1 MSLPPV
7 TAVRRPR
14 PEHTGAGPV
23 RPLLQADDGSLLR
36 DLEFR
41 DPMQDLG
48 RVKEEDEGKAL
59 TFHPR
64 SVPRLRPW
72 TTMGAMACCMAA
84 VAQVP
89 ITVKD
94 ADSGEPLP
102 FAHVAWHQ
110 LGTAAQG
117 VAVTGPD
124 GTCNAPWPTS
134 VTTHGMAIRLDLI
147 GYTPL
152 LDTLRT
158 WAPRTVLLARA
169 ERFNLDELVVT
180 GQYRP
185 TLADKAVQRMHVIG
199 AEQIQ
204 RMAAQNLGDVM
215 AQELNMRL
223 AQDNVLG
230 TSLSMRGLGGE
241 NVKILVDG
249 VPMIGR
255 QDGNLD
261 LAQIDL
267 SGIERVEVMEGP
279 LSVNYGTNALAG
291 TINLISRKSTG
302 NTPSIKA
309 IAYTELLGRL
319 NLSVAA
325 GQRFGKSD
333 LLITLGRNF
342 FGGWRPG
349 QGMVYDFSTS
359 PADTTRYQPWKPRE
373 QYSGRFHYRFT
384 FNPAWTLS
392 YKGELMQDRITD
404 RGRPRPPYL
413 ESAFDGEFLTQRVDN
428 AFFAKGEWGHGRRL
442 EGLVAYDVYDRTR
455 STWIRDLTTL
465 ETTPVPGEADDSRF
479 TLTNL
484 RFTYAS
490 AGDSS
495 RIGYELGTD
504 INLETAQGERVA
516 DGAAQHIGD
525 RALFASMQW
534 RPVAWLIVRPGARY
548 ADNTQYDAPLVPSL
562 DVRIQ
567 LDTALALRASYAQ
580 GFRAPSLK
588 ELHLSFVDV
597 NHDIQGNPDLAAEA
611 SNSYSLALSWR
622 KATDQGVLRGEVAA
636 SHDRVHNLIT
646 LAQESGTLYSYIN
659 VGEYRTLCGSAGL
672 RWEAG
677 PWTLG
682 AGTAIT
688 GRYDT
693 LGLASGTA
701 AYDMAPEAN
710 LNLTHRWRKQ
720 GWSLSAFAKFTGE
733 QRNYIYLADGSL
745 GRGTIASFVMA
756 DASVTKQLW
765 KDRLDAS
772 LGCKNLFDITDLNAT
787 LGNGGAHSDASTGS
801 LPMATGRTFFLRLAL
816 DLRRQP
822 KTTGP

>member
-1 MSLPPV
+1 M
-7 TAVRRPR
+7 
-14 PEHTGAGPV
+14 
-23 RPLLQADDGSLLR
+23 RPLLQADDGSRLR
-36 DLEFR
+36 HLEFR
-41 DPMQDLG
+41 GPMQELG
-48 RVKEEDEGKAL
+48 RTMEQDQAGTKVGAAHR
-59 TFHPR
+59 FIHA
-64 SVPRLRPW
+64 LRPW
-72 TTMGAMACCMAA
+72 MIFPALACCMAA
-84 VAQVP
+84 TAQVP
-89 ITVKD
+89 LTVKD
-94 ADSGEPLP
+94 ADSGDPVP
-102 FAHVAWHQ
+102 YAHVTWHQ
-110 LGTAAQG
+110 LGTETQG
-117 VAVTGPD
+117 VAVAGPD
-124 GTCNAPWPTS
+124 GTCSVPWPAALPNDGVAVQVDFIGFTS
-134 VTTHGMAIRLDLI
+134 
-147 GYTPL
+147 L
-152 LDTLRT
+152 LDTLRAG
-158 WAPRTVLLARA
+158 APRTVRLARA
-169 ERFNLDELVVT
+169 ARFNLDELVVT

-249 VPMIGR
+249 VPLIGR

-267 SGIERVEVMEGP
+267 SGIERVEVLEGP

-302 NTPSIKA
+302 NTPSLKA
-309 IAYTELLGRL
+309 IAYTELIGRL

-349 QGMVYDFSTS
+349 QGIAYDFSTN

-373 QYSGRFHYRFT
+373 QYFGRINYRFAI
-384 FNPAWTLS
+384 NPAWTLS

-428 AFFAKGEWGHGRRL
+428 AFFAKGDLGRGRRL

-455 STWIRDLTTL
+455 HTWIRDLTSL
-465 ETTPVPGEADDSRF
+465 EATPVPGEADDSRF
-479 TLTNL
+479 TLTNV
-484 RFTYAS
+484 RFTYAN
-490 AGDSS
+490 AGDGA
-495 RIGYELGTD
+495 RMGYELGTD
-504 INLETAQGERVA
+504 INMETAEGERVA
-516 DGAAQHIGD
+516 DGTAQRIGD
-525 RALFASMQW
+525 HALFASVQW

-548 ADNTQYDAPLVPSL
+548 AYNTQYEAPLVPSL
-562 DVRIQ
+562 DARIQ
-567 LDTALALRASYAQ
+567 LDTALALRVSYAQ

-588 ELHLSFVDV
+588 ELHLTFVDV

-611 SNSYSLALSWR
+611 SNSYSLSLNWR

-636 SHDRVHNLIT
+636 SHDRVRNLIT

-672 RWEAG
+672 GWEAG

-682 AGTAIT
+682 AGAALT

-693 LGLASGTA
+693 LGLASGAA

-710 LNLTHRWRKQ
+710 LNVTHHWRKQ
-720 GWSLSAFAKFTGE
+720 GWSLTTFAKYTGE

-756 DASVTKQLW
+756 DASVAKQMW
-765 KDRLDAS
+765 KERLTAS
-772 LGCKNLFDITDLNAT
+772 VGCKNLFDITDLNAT
-787 LGNGGAHSDASTGS
+787 LGNGGAHSDASVGS
-801 LPMATGRTFFLRLAL
+801 LPLATGRTFFLRLAL
-816 DLRRQP
+816 DLRGAPRTVNP
-822 KTTGP
+822 